1 MQDKHAQESGNDAT
15 GTPAEEGE
23 GTMRHKDSNG
33 IQETVNSGSND
44 NGNGHDEQNTKKGT
58 GGATTGGGNKGTKQE
73 GDIESKSQN
82 GVVENETEKEP
93 VDSQSESGNTSQ
105 SEPLFD
111 EEVINILKED
121 QETEEQEQP
130 LDKVKSTWQIE
141 CEQIRYEEKPVA
153 ALAKTRDSLK
163 AVIADLE
170 GPQKAEEFTAEF
182 DASDYGSAM
191 KAHKMHMIGLVR
203 RLKTTW
209 NQDTLIVDKL
219 EPEVA
224 SAEKIKEELEKEML
238 LKDKR
243 IEELNELVG
252 VGVSAQT
259 ESDRWITEMLQDQL
273 DTASRENQLLSDEI
287 TRAREHPDWQEETL
301 EAMQDRL
308 DEVENLFNQKK
319 QKKKKIVEP
328 KMVKVL
334 RMYSTATETIGG
346 VSRKRRKTENSDDEQ
361 DLDNDADDNAT
372 DESRD
377 SIKGASSVQD
387 DNSDVEDESSDESE
401 NENSD
406 DNEETD
412 DELDN
417 DSSEESDEE
426 VETSEESDT
435 DSSEESS
442 RQSERE
448 TTSAT
453 PSSDSRETLP
463 SAGSR

>member
-1 MQDKHAQESGNDAT
+1 MAEKHAEESGNDVS
-15 GTPAEEGE
+15 GTQAKEEE
-23 GTMRHKDSNG
+23 DSTALRHKSSNG
-33 IQETVNSGSND
+33 IQETVTSGSND
-44 NGNGHDEQNTKKGT
+44 IGNGHDEQNNKNGIV
-58 GGATTGGGNKGTKQE
+58 GAAIDKGTKQE

-82 GVVENETEKEP
+82 GVGENETEQEA
-93 VDSQSESGNTSQ
+93 VDSQSESGNTSH

-121 QETEEQEQP
+121 KQEAEEQEQP
-130 LDKVKSTWQIE
+130 LDKVKSAWQIE

-170 GPQKAEEFTAEF
+170 GPQKAEEFKAEF

-209 NQDTLIVDKL
+209 NKDTLIVDKL

-224 SAEKIKEELEKEML
+224 YAEKIKEELEKEML

-243 IEELNELVG
+243 IAELNEVVG

-259 ESDRWITEMLQDQL
+259 ESDRWMTEILQVQL

-287 TRAREHPDWQEETL
+287 TKARGEPDWQEETL
-301 EAMQDRL
+301 KAMQDRL
-308 DEVENLFNQKK
+308 DQVENLFSQKK
-319 QKKKKIVEP
+319 QKKKKIVEQ

-346 VSRKRRKTENSDDEQ
+346 VSRKRRNTENSDDEQ
-361 DLDNDADDNAT
+361 DSDNDADDNAA

-377 SIKGASSVQD
+377 SVKGASSVQD
-387 DNSDVEDESSDESE
+387 DNSDEAVESSDESD
-401 NENSD
+401 NENLD
-406 DNEETD
+406 EEEETD

-417 DSSEESDEE
+417 DSSEESDE
-426 VETSEESDT
+426 TSEESDT

-442 RQSERE
+442 IQSGR
-448 TTSAT
+448 
-453 PSSDSRETLP
+453 
-463 SAGSR
+463 